1 MEKCY
6 AWTNVIAFRVTKM
19 STSKEEQYV
28 LKSKTGY
35 QARSE
40 HRTSARKVGK
50 INNTEIQT
58 CVMHGQ

>member
-6 AWTNVIAFRVTKM
+6 AWTNVITSRVPNM
-19 STSKEEQYV
+19 SASNKEQYV

-50 INNTEIQT
+50 INNTEI
-58 CVMHGQ
+58 